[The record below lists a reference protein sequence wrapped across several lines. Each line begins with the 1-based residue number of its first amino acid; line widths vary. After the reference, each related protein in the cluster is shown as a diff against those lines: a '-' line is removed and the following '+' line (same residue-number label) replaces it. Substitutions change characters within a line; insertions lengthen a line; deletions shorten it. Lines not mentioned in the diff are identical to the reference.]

1 MDFRPLGRT
10 GVQVSPL
17 CLLAAGEDLVQS
29 HQHVV
34 DQSPPVGPG
43 STIPT
48 WSRGARRVCRLGRQP
63 VTQQRQE
70 VVGRSIEGRCP
81 AKSRTTGERHDKD
94 RPVGATSG
102 SHHRW

>member
-48 WSRGARRVCRLGRQP
+48 WSRGAPSGLPARSPTSHAAASGSRRA
-63 VTQQRQE
+63 
-70 VVGRSIEGRCP
+70 SIEGRCP
-81 AKSRTTGERHDKD
+81 AKSRTNGERHDKD

-102 SHHRW
+102 SHYRW